1 MVENMKANMENPNFL
16 LEKEAR
22 LDEIRN
28 EVLKDMEKKLKDN
41 DEES

>member
-1 MVENMKANMENPNFL
+1 MVENMKANMANPNFL

-28 EVLKDMEKKLKDN
+28 EVLKDMKKKLKDN

>member
-1 MVENMKANMENPNFL
+1 MVENMKDNMKNPNFL

-41 DEES
+41 DNE